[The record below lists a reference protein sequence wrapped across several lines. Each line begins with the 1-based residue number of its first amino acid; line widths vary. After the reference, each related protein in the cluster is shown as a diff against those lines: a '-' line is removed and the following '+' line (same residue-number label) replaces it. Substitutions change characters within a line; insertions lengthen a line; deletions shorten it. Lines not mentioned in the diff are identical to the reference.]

1 MIGVYQGDN
10 FPGVI
15 SANIANGGCLTFVFT
30 SDSSVVRSG
39 WRADISCE
47 LPPSCVFPT
56 SLTLDDVTDSTATL
70 YWFENNN
77 PPASEW
83 EIEYG
88 ISGFT
93 QGSGT
98 FITVNSNLS
107 TIAGLFSETEYDVY
121 VRAVCDVNDKSSW
134 SLVLPFTTDSEPV
147 IPPVCGGI
155 FVDTGNTIANYQ
167 PSENYTIT
175 IFPDNVG
182 EYVNVTFTSF
192 NVELAWDGLMVYN
205 GANTSSPLFDSGSA
219 YNRATCPN
227 GAWTGTGDFA
237 ATSFT
242 STDSSGA
249 LTFVFTSDNLIEK
262 SGWEANVTCSI
273 LGVSEISFNSIIVY
287 PNPAK
292 DLITVALKDFQT
304 DVIIKIYTIQGQEVN
319 KELGVNG
326 TTDID
331 ISNLSSGV
339 YFINI
344 IDNKKIFTKKF
355 IKE

>member
-155 FVDTGNTIANYQ
+155 FVDTG
-167 PSENYTIT
+167 
-175 IFPDNVG
+175 
-182 EYVNVTFTSF
+182 
-192 NVELAWDGLMVYN
+192 
-205 GANTSSPLFDSGSA
+205 
-219 YNRATCPN
+219 
-227 GAWTGTGDFA
+227 
-237 ATSFT
+237 
-242 STDSSGA
+242 
-249 LTFVFTSDNLIEK
+249 
-262 SGWEANVTCSI
+262 I
-273 LGVSEISFNSIIVY
+273 L
-287 PNPAK
+287 
-292 DLITVALKDFQT
+292 
-304 DVIIKIYTIQGQEVN
+304 
-319 KELGVNG
+319 
-326 TTDID
+326 
-331 ISNLSSGV
+331 
-339 YFINI
+339 
-344 IDNKKIFTKKF
+344 
-355 IKE
+355 